1 MFITIKLKKV
11 ISFFG
16 VLFAVLIFILAA
28 FRLTGNASADEGQQV
43 PVVMYHHVTEDTS
56 LLGKYVISTAE
67 LESDLKYLKDNGY
80 ITLTVEELVEYN
92 KSGTPL
98 PDKCIV
104 LTFDDGQESFYAYVY
119 PLLQKY
125 DMCAVINIVGSYV
138 EKYSQLND
146 HDLRYSCLTWKQVQ
160 EMQESGF
167 VEIGNH
173 TYALHNGNGTRVGC
187 MICAGE
193 SLDSYSSV
201 LKDDIGYLQLRMKEE
216 TGKSATT
223 FAYPF
228 GYVSIESVE
237 ILKSMGFKA
246 LMTCEE
252 KINISDPEGDWLYN
266 IGRFN
271 RPSGIKS
278 EEFFKNTMGLQ

>member
-1 MFITIKLKKV
+1 MFITVRLRKV
-11 ISFFG
+11 ISFLG
-16 VLFAVLIFILAA
+16 VLFAVLIFILAVLR
-28 FRLTGNASADEGQQV
+28 FTGNASSDEGQRV
-43 PVVMYHHVTEDTS
+43 PVVMYHHVAEDTS
-56 LLGKYVISTAE
+56 LLGKYVISTSE
-67 LESDLKYLKDNGY
+67 LEADFKYLKDNGY
-80 ITLTVEELVEYN
+80 TTLTVADLVEYHV
-92 KSGTPL
+92 SGTPL

-138 EKYSQLND
+138 EKYSQIND
-146 HDLRYSCLTWKQVQ
+146 HDIRYSCLTWEQVS

-173 TYALHNGNGTRVGC
+173 TYALHNAKGTRVGC

-201 LKDDIGYLQLRMKEE
+201 LKDDIGYLQLRMEEE

-237 ILKSMGFKA
+237 ILKNMGFQA

-252 KINISDPEGDWLYN
+252 KINITDAEGEWLFN

-271 RPSGIKS
+271 RPSGVKS
-278 EEFFKNTMGLQ
+278 EEFFINTMGL